1 MKSIHLQ
8 VPDQFDP
15 AMPALPVYRLVIERA
30 ALANGYAVEV
40 DFGAPLGCVGNLRIP
55 EIDVGWL
62 LCAIQEAQRV
72 AWGAKKHEIE
82 VTDFRMTVNRGAN
95 PH

>member
-1 MKSIHLQ
+1 MKSIHLL

-15 AMPALPVYRLVIERA
+15 TMPALPVHELVIKPA
-30 ALANGYAVEV
+30 TLANGYELQI
-40 DFGAPLGCVGNLRIP
+40 DFGRPLGRVENLRIP

-72 AWGAKKHEIE
+72 VWGAKKHELE
-82 VTDFRMTVNRGAN
+82 VTDFKMTVDRGAN

>member
-1 MKSIHLQ
+1 MKSIHLV
-8 VPDQFDP
+8 VPDEFDP
-15 AMPALPVYRLVIERA
+15 TMPALPVYEMHIKRA
-30 ALANGYAVEV
+30 TLANGFELDI
-40 DFGAPLGCVGNLRIP
+40 DFGHPLGRVGNLRIP

-62 LCAIQEAQRV
+62 LCAIQAAQRV
-72 AWGAKKHEIE
+72 AWGAKKHEAE

>member
-1 MKSIHLQ
+1 MKVIHLQ

-15 AMPALPVYRLVIERA
+15 TMPALPVYELVLKRA
-30 ALANGYAVEV
+30 TLANGFELSI
-40 DFGAPLGCVGNLRIP
+40 DFGNPLGRVENLRIP

-72 AWGAKKHEIE
+72 VWGAKKHEVEI
-82 VTDFRMTVNRGAN
+82 TDFKMTVNRGAN